1 MTTYLSYPELQ
12 TLVSGVLE
20 SGGLAPPHAAAVA
33 RVIVRAEGD
42 ACRSHGIYRIPGV
55 LRTLQGGVAEA
66 AVAPKIDDV
75 ADKAIVKVHAGGGFS
90 PLAFEQG
97 APLLAAK
104 AKRFG
109 IAALAINDCVHF
121 SALWPEVEQLAEQG
135 VAALAMCPSN
145 AYVAPAG
152 GNAPLL
158 GTNPLAFAWPNGDAP
173 PYVYDF
179 ATSVAA
185 RGEIELHRLD
195 GKPLPDGWGIDADG
209 APSRDPA
216 AVLAGALLPFGGHK
230 GSAISTM
237 IEILAAVWI
246 GDHLSCESSETDGG
260 LAPNHGTLHIALDP
274 AAFAATDRL
283 AHAEKLLAAIRAQG
297 ARLPSER
304 RYAARA
310 AAAKEGIAIS
320 QENLDRLQRM
330 QQGDLDLEL
339 H

>member
-1 MTTYLSYPELQ
+1 MPHLTYPEL
-12 TLVSGVLE
+12 
-20 SGGLAPPHAAAVA
+20 HA
-33 RVIVRAEGD
+33 
-42 ACRSHGIYRIPGV
+42 
-55 LRTLQGGVAEA
+55 
-66 AVAPKIDDV
+66 
-75 ADKAIVKVHAGGGFS
+75 
-90 PLAFEQG
+90 
-97 APLLAAK
+97 LL
-104 AKRFG
+104 
-109 IAALAINDCVHF
+109 
-121 SALWPEVEQLAEQG
+121 
-135 VAALAMCPSN
+135 
-145 AYVAPAG
+145 
-152 GNAPLL
+152 
-158 GTNPLAFAWPNGDAP
+158 
-173 PYVYDF
+173 
-179 ATSVAA
+179 ATSVVA

-246 GDHLSCESSETDGG
+246 GDHLSSESSEADGG

>member
-1 MTTYLSYPELQ
+1 MSK
-12 TLVSGVLE
+12 
-20 SGGLAPPHAAAVA
+20 
-33 RVIVRAEGD
+33 AERD
-42 ACRSHGIYRIPGV
+42 QCRSHGIYRLAGV
-55 LRTLQGGVAEA
+55 LKSRHAGLADGNN
-66 AVAPKIDDV
+66 APVIHDPADKPITKID
-75 ADKAIVKVHAGGGFS
+75 ACGEFA
-90 PLAFEQG
+90 PLASEQG
-97 APLLAAK
+97 LPLLAAK
-104 AKRFG
+104 ARRYG
-109 IAALAINDCVHF
+109 IAALAINNCLHLA
-121 SALWPEVEQLAEQG
+121 ALWPEVEALANQG
-135 VAALAMCPSN
+135 LGALAMCPSN

-152 GNAPLL
+152 GIRKLF

-246 GDHLSCESSETDGG
+246 GDHLSSESSEADGG

-274 AAFAATDRL
+274 AAFAAKDRL

-310 AAAKEGIAIS
+310 AAAKEGSAIS

>member
-1 MTTYLSYPELQ
+1 M
-12 TLVSGVLE
+12 
-20 SGGLAPPHAAAVA
+20 
-33 RVIVRAEGD
+33 
-42 ACRSHGIYRIPGV
+42 
-55 LRTLQGGVAEA
+55 
-66 AVAPKIDDV
+66 
-75 ADKAIVKVHAGGGFS
+75 
-90 PLAFEQG
+90 
-97 APLLAAK
+97 
-104 AKRFG
+104 
-109 IAALAINDCVHF
+109 
-121 SALWPEVEQLAEQG
+121 
-135 VAALAMCPSN
+135 
-145 AYVAPAG
+145 
-152 GNAPLL
+152 
-158 GTNPLAFAWPNGDAP
+158 
-173 PYVYDF
+173 
-179 ATSVAA
+179 AT
-185 RGEIELHRLD
+185 R
-195 GKPLPDGWGIDADG
+195 PCWGIDADG

-246 GDHLSCESSETDGG
+246 GDHLSSESSEADGG

-310 AAAKEGIAIS
+310 AAANEGIAIS